1 MGKLLRRTANDAL
14 ELSDSIHPLLQRIYR
29 QRKISDPAEI
39 NLGLANLLAPDSLK
53 GMSAAIE
60 LLVQALR
67 EQSRILIV
75 ADFDADGATSCAV
88 ALRALQAF
96 GAAHVDYIV
105 PNRFEYGYGLTP
117 EIVELGKTRNPD
129 LIITVDNGISSVEGV
144 NAAQEAGIR
153 VLVTDHHL
161 SPDQLP
167 SADAI
172 VNPNQPGCEFASKSI
187 AGVGVIFYVMS
198 ALRSRL
204 REESWFSDRELPVP
218 NMAEFL
224 DLVAL
229 GTVADVVPLDRNNRI
244 LVDEG
249 LRRIRAGHA
258 RPGIAALLKI
268 ARRDCTALMSTD
280 LGFAVGP
287 RLNAA
292 GRLEDMSTGIECLLA
307 TDESVA
313 YALAQRLDGMN
324 EDRKQIESE
333 MREQAFAALDE
344 LHLDPSSVPAAISVY
359 DERWHQGV
367 VGILASRVK
376 ERFHRPTIAFA
387 RVDADGD
394 ADTAELK
401 GSARS
406 IKGFHIRDALDAIAT
421 RNPGLISRFGGHAMA
436 AGLSLPLAKF
446 EAFSRAFREEAERAI
461 DPGLLQATIESDGSV
476 EAEYLNLE
484 TAQLLNFGGPWG
496 QEFPEPLF
504 DDEFLLRQQ
513 RRVGERH
520 LKMTVSPLSAPGQF
534 VDAIA
539 FNVDDADWPPETA
552 SRITLAY
559 RLAVNEFRGLRS
571 LQLMVDS
578 IVAFGQGEAS

>member
-1 MGKLLRRTANDAL
+1 MGKLQRRTANDAL

-29 QRKISDPAEI
+29 QRKITDPGEI
-39 NLGLANLLAPDSLK
+39 ELGLANLLPPDSLK
-53 GMSAAIE
+53 GLPAAIE
-60 LLVQALR
+60 LLLQALR
-67 EQSRILIV
+67 DRSRILIV
-75 ADFDADGATSCAV
+75 ADFDADGATSCALAMG
-88 ALRALQAF
+88 ALRGF

-117 EIVELGKTRNPD
+117 EIVELAKTRNPD
-129 LIITVDNGISSVEGV
+129 LIITVDNGISSVDGV
-144 NAAQEAGIR
+144 NAAQDAGIK

-161 SPDQLP
+161 SPDELP
-167 SADAI
+167 SAEAI

-204 REESWFSDRELPVP
+204 RQDSWFIEQELPEP

-229 GTVADVVPLDRNNRI
+229 GTVADVVSLDRNNRI

-258 RPGIAALLKI
+258 RPGIAALLKM
-268 ARRDCTALMSTD
+268 ARRDWTSLMSTD

-292 GRLEDMSTGIECLLA
+292 GRLEDMSTGIECLLS
-307 TDESVA
+307 TDESIA
-313 YALAQRLDGMN
+313 YELAQRLDGMN

-333 MREQAFAALDE
+333 MREQAFSALDQ
-344 LHLDPSSVPAAISVY
+344 LHLDASTVPAAISLY
-359 DERWHQGV
+359 DSRWHQGV

-387 RVDADGD
+387 RVDTSEDSNLV
-394 ADTAELK
+394 ELK

-421 RNPGLISRFGGHAMA
+421 RNPGLISKFGGHARGTKLATGEIRRVQQGFQGRGRAHCRSVPA
-436 AGLSLPLAKF
+436 AG
-446 EAFSRAFREEAERAI
+446 
-461 DPGLLQATIESDGSV
+461 
-476 EAEYLNLE
+476 N
-484 TAQLLNFGGPWG
+484 
-496 QEFPEPLF
+496 
-504 DDEFLLRQQ
+504 
-513 RRVGERH
+513 H
-520 LKMTVSPLSAPGQF
+520 
-534 VDAIA
+534 
-539 FNVDDADWPPETA
+539 
-552 SRITLAY
+552 
-559 RLAVNEFRGLRS
+559 
-571 LQLMVDS
+571 
-578 IVAFGQGEAS
+578 

>member
-1 MGKLLRRTANDAL
+1 MGNLQRRTANDAL
-14 ELSDSIHPLLQRIYR
+14 ELSDTIHPLLQRIYR
-29 QRKISDPAEI
+29 QRKISDPGEI
-39 NLGLANLLAPDSLK
+39 ELGLANLLPPDSLK
-53 GMSAAIE
+53 GLSAAIE
-60 LLVQALR
+60 LLLQALHKR
-67 EQSRILIV
+67 SRILIV
-75 ADFDADGATSCAV
+75 ADFDADGATSCALAMG
-88 ALRALQAF
+88 ALRGF

-117 EIVELGKTRNPD
+117 EIVELAKTRNPD
-129 LIITVDNGISSVEGV
+129 LIITVDNGISSVDGV
-144 NAAQEAGIR
+144 NAAQDAGIK

-161 SPDQLP
+161 SPNELP

-172 VNPNQPGCEFASKSI
+172 VNPNQPGCDFASKSI

-204 REESWFSDRELPVP
+204 RKDSWFIEQELSEP

-249 LRRIRAGHA
+249 LRRIRAGQA

-268 ARRDCTALMSTD
+268 ARRDWSSLMSSD

-292 GRLEDMSTGIECLLA
+292 GRLEDMSTGIECLLS
-307 TDESVA
+307 TDESIA
-313 YALAQRLDGMN
+313 YELAQRLDGMN

-333 MREQAFAALDE
+333 MREQAFSVLDE
-344 LHLDPSSVPAAISVY
+344 LHIDASTVPAAISLY
-359 DERWHQGV
+359 DPRWHQGV

-387 RVDADGD
+387 RVDSGEGSDL
-394 ADTAELK
+394 AELK

-421 RNPGLISRFGGHAMA
+421 RNPGLISKFGGHAMA

-446 EAFSRAFREEAERAI
+446 EDFSRAFREEAERTI
-461 DPGLLQATIESDGSV
+461 DPSLLQATIESDGSV
-476 EAEYLNLE
+476 EAEFLNLE
-484 TAQLLNFGGPWG
+484 TAQLLNFSGPWG
-496 QEFPEPLF
+496 QDFPEPLF
-504 DDEFLLRQQ
+504 DDEFLLRQH

-520 LKMTVSPLSAPGQF
+520 LKMTLSPLSSPGLF

-539 FNVDDADWPPETA
+539 FNVEDADWPPETA

-571 LQLMVDS
+571 LQLMVDT
-578 IVAFGQGEAS
+578 IVAVG

>member
-1 MGKLLRRTANDAL
+1 MGNLQRRTANDAL

-29 QRKISDPAEI
+29 QRKITDPGEI
-39 NLGLANLLAPDSLK
+39 ELGLANLLPPDSLK
-53 GMSAAIE
+53 GLPAAIE
-60 LLVQALR
+60 LLLRALR
-67 EQSRILIV
+67 DRSRILIV
-75 ADFDADGATSCAV
+75 ADFDADGATSCALAMG
-88 ALRALQAF
+88 ALRGF

-117 EIVELGKTRNPD
+117 EIVELAKTRNPD
-129 LIITVDNGISSVEGV
+129 LIITVDNGISSVDGV
-144 NAAQEAGIR
+144 NAAQDAGIK

-161 SPDQLP
+161 SPDELP
-167 SADAI
+167 SAEAI

-204 REESWFSDRELPVP
+204 RQDSWFIEQELPEP

-229 GTVADVVPLDRNNRI
+229 GTVADVVSLDRNNRI

-268 ARRDCTALMSTD
+268 ARRDWSSLMSTD

-292 GRLEDMSTGIECLLA
+292 GRLEDMSTGIECQLS
-307 TDESVA
+307 TDESIA
-313 YALAQRLDGMN
+313 YELAQRLDGMN

-333 MREQAFAALDE
+333 MREQAFSALDQ
-344 LHLDPSSVPAAISVY
+344 LHLDASTVPAAISLY
-359 DERWHQGV
+359 DSRWHQGV

-387 RVDADGD
+387 RVDTSEDSNL
-394 ADTAELK
+394 AELK

-421 RNPGLISRFGGHAMA
+421 RNPGLISKFGGHAMA

-446 EAFSRAFREEAERAI
+446 EEFSRAFREEAERTV
-461 DPGLLQATIESDGSV
+461 DPSLLQATIESDGSV
-476 EAEYLNLE
+476 EAEFLNLE
-484 TAQLLNFGGPWG
+484 TAQLLNFSGPWG
-496 QEFPEPLF
+496 QDFPEPLF
-504 DDEFLLRQQ
+504 DDEFLLRQH

-520 LKMTVSPLSAPGQF
+520 LKMTLSPLSAPGQF

-539 FNVDDADWPPETA
+539 FNVEDADWPPESA

-559 RLAVNEFRGLRS
+559 RLTVNEFRGLRS
-571 LQLMVDS
+571 LQLMVDT
-578 IVAFGQGEAS
+578 IVAVG

>member
-1 MGKLLRRTANDAL
+1 MGNLQRRTANDAL
-14 ELSDSIHPLLQRIYR
+14 ELSDTIHPLLQRIYR
-29 QRKISDPAEI
+29 QRKISDPGEI
-39 NLGLANLLAPDSLK
+39 ELGLANLLPPDSLK
-53 GMSAAIE
+53 GLSAAIE
-60 LLVQALR
+60 LLLQALR
-67 EQSRILIV
+67 KRSRILIV
-75 ADFDADGATSCAV
+75 ADFDADGATSCALAMG
-88 ALRALQAF
+88 ALRGF

-117 EIVELGKTRNPD
+117 EIVELAKTRNPD
-129 LIITVDNGISSVEGV
+129 LIITVDNGISSVDGV
-144 NAAQEAGIR
+144 NAAQDAGIK

-161 SPDQLP
+161 SPNELP

-172 VNPNQPGCEFASKSI
+172 VNPNQPGCDFASKSI

-204 REESWFSDRELPVP
+204 RKDSWFIEQELSEP

-249 LRRIRAGHA
+249 LRRIRAGQA

-268 ARRDCTALMSTD
+268 ARRDWSSLMSSD

-292 GRLEDMSTGIECLLA
+292 GRLEDMSTGIECLLS
-307 TDESVA
+307 TDESIA
-313 YALAQRLDGMN
+313 YELAQRLDGMN

-333 MREQAFAALDE
+333 MREQAFSVLDE
-344 LHLDPSSVPAAISVY
+344 LHIDASTVPAAISLY
-359 DERWHQGV
+359 DPRWHQGV

-387 RVDADGD
+387 RVDSGEGSDL
-394 ADTAELK
+394 AELK

-421 RNPGLISRFGGHAMA
+421 RNPGLISKFGGHAMA

-446 EAFSRAFREEAERAI
+446 EDFSRAFREEAERTI
-461 DPGLLQATIESDGSV
+461 DPSLLQATIESDGSV
-476 EAEYLNLE
+476 EAEFLNLE
-484 TAQLLNFGGPWG
+484 TAQLLNFSGPWG
-496 QEFPEPLF
+496 QDFPEPLF
-504 DDEFLLRQQ
+504 DDEFLLRQH

-520 LKMTVSPLSAPGQF
+520 LKMTLSPLSSPGLF

-539 FNVDDADWPPETA
+539 FNVEDADWPPETA

-571 LQLMVDS
+571 LQLMVDT
-578 IVAFGQGEAS
+578 IVAVG

>member
-1 MGKLLRRTANDAL
+1 MRKLLRRTANESL
-14 ELSDSIHPLLQRIYR
+14 ELPESIHPLLQRIYR
-29 QRKISDPAEI
+29 QRKIADNSDIE
-39 NLGLANLLAPDSLK
+39 LGLANLLAPDSLK
-53 GMSAAIE
+53 GLPEAIE
-60 LLVQALR
+60 LLVQAIRL
-67 EQSRILIV
+67 QSRILIV
-75 ADFDADGATSCAV
+75 ADFDADGATSCALAMG
-88 ALRALQAF
+88 ALRSF

-117 EIVELGKTRNPD
+117 EIVELAKTRSPE

-144 NAAQEAGIR
+144 RAAQDAGIK

-161 SPDQLP
+161 SPDELP
-167 SADAI
+167 GAEAI
-172 VNPNQPGCEFASKSI
+172 VNPNQPGCEFASKCI

-204 REESWFSDRELPVP
+204 RADSWFVESAIEEP
-218 NMAEFL
+218 NMAAFL

-268 ARRDCTALMSTD
+268 ARRDSATLVSTD

-313 YALAQRLDGMN
+313 YELAHRLDGMN
-324 EDRKQIESE
+324 EDRKQIELD
-333 MREQAFAALDE
+333 MREQAFAALEE
-344 LHLDPSSVPAAISVY
+344 LQLNTSTVPAAISLY

-376 ERFHRPTIAFA
+376 EKFHRPTIAFA
-387 RVDADGD
+387 RVDDRADD
-394 ADTAELK
+394 ESVELK

-421 RNPGLISRFGGHAMA
+421 RNPGLISKFGGHAMA
-436 AGLSLPLAKF
+436 AGLSLPLSRLDD
-446 EAFSRAFREEAERAI
+446 FSRAFAEEAERVV
-461 DPGLLQATIESDGSV
+461 DPLNLEATIESDGSV
-476 EAEYLNLE
+476 GAEYMNME
-484 TAQLLNFGGPWG
+484 TAQVLSFSGPWG

-504 DDEFLLRQQ
+504 DDEFMLRQHK
-513 RRVGERH
+513 RVGERH
-520 LKMTVSPLSAPGQF
+520 LKMTVSPLSEPRLF

-539 FNVDDADWPPETA
+539 FNVDDEDWPDESA

-559 RLAVNEFRGLRS
+559 RLSVNEFRGSRS
-571 LQLMVDS
+571 LQLMVDA
-578 IVAFGQGEAS
+578 IVAYA